1 MVGEQAGQRWHAV
14 PGEDNDNYNDDLGAE
29 QDDHPPFDNDGM
41 LCLVRITRMMVT
53 LMILALS
60 ITPRLIMMLML
71 MMAIV
76 SNDDG
81 VADGDAD
88 DEAAP
93 ARCA

>member
-1 MVGEQAGQRWHAV
+1 
-14 PGEDNDNYNDDLGAE
+14 
-29 QDDHPPFDNDGM
+29 M

-53 LMILALS
+53 LMILAMS